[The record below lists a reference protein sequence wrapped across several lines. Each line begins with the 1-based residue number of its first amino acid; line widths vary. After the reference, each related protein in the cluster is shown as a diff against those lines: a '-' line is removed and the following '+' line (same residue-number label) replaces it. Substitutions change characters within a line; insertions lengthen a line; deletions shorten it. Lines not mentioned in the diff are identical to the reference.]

1 MALTDSRAY
10 HTAQTHFL
18 YKDITY
24 ADDGETVS
32 LGWVPAGASIINAGV
47 NVWTAFNGNSTNDL
61 DIGYRNGGNS
71 ETDDTDEY
79 ASSISLATA
88 GIIQADDV
96 ATAAVNY
103 FANGAEIVGV
113 VVSTASAS
121 AGSAR
126 VWVEYLVPTDA
137 G

>member
-1 MALTDSRAY
+1 MSLKDARQY
-10 HTAQTHFL
+10 HTNQTHYL
-18 YKDITY
+18 RKAITF

-32 LGWVPAGASIINAGV
+32 LGWVPDGAVVINAGV
-47 NVWTAFNGNSTNDL
+47 NVHTAFNGNSTNDL

-96 ATAAVNY
+96 ATAAVNK
-103 FANGAEIVGV
+103 FPGGAEIVAV
-113 VVSTASAS
+113 VAATASAS
-121 AGSAR
+121 AGEAT
-126 VWVEYLVPTDA
+126 VWVEYLADNS
-137 G
+137 